1 VISSLKRIKRERKV
15 KTWVGIDV
23 SKLTLD
29 VCWFEGGEPTFLKV
43 ANGPAGFAALYA
55 KLPALAHLV
64 MEATGAYYLR
74 LAHFLM
80 GKDLPVSVVNPIS
93 IKRYAQM
100 KLSRVKTD
108 KYDAALIARY
118 GASQEPA
125 AWTLPDTH
133 ILEMQQLCALE
144 DDLIVQ
150 KGMLLNQKEAF
161 TQNPFASKTALKCIQ
176 GLVKRLMKEMAILR
190 KRLNELTEAHYPRE
204 AEILCSIPGLG
215 TKTAQA
221 LIVVTK
227 GFREE
232 VNGRRLCSYV
242 GLSPRPF
249 QSGTSVRGR
258 GHISKMGSRS
268 VRKKLYMCAI
278 SAIRNNPACKVF
290 YERLKANGKAS
301 KVALIAVCGKLLR
314 QAGAMIKKDQLFD
327 EKLAMGA

>member
-1 VISSLKRIKRERKV
+1 M
-15 KTWVGIDV
+15 KTWIGIDV

-29 VCWFEGGEPTFLKV
+29 VCWFVQGEPTFLKV
-43 ANGPAGFAALYA
+43 PNGPAGFGALLS
-55 KLPALAHLV
+55 KLPESAHLV
-64 MEATGAYYLR
+64 LEATGAYYLR
-74 LAHFLM
+74 LAHFFMEKGMPL
-80 GKDLPVSVVNPIS
+80 SVVNPLS

-100 KLSRVKTD
+100 KLARAKTD
-108 KYDAALIARY
+108 KYDAALIAQF

-125 AWTLPDTH
+125 AWTLPDAH
-133 ILEMQQLCALE
+133 LLEMQQLLTLQDE
-144 DDLIVQ
+144 LIVQ
-150 KGMLLNQKEAF
+150 KGMLQNQKEAF
-161 TQNPFASKTALKCIQ
+161 SQIPFASKTALKSIE
-176 GLVKRLMKEMAILR
+176 GVMRRLEKEIAHLQSQ
-190 KRLNELTEAHYPRE
+190 LNALTKAHYPRE

-221 LIVVTK
+221 LIVATK

-232 VNGRRLCSYV
+232 VNGRALCSFV
-242 GLSPRPF
+242 GLSPRPH

-258 GHISKMGSRS
+258 SPISKMGNKG

-290 YERLKANGKAS
+290 YERLKAKGKAS

-314 QAGAMIKKDQLFD
+314 QAAAMLKSGRLFD

>member
-1 VISSLKRIKRERKV
+1 M

-29 VCWFEGGEPTFLKV
+29 ICWFDQGEPTFLKV
-43 ANGPAGFAALYA
+43 PNGAAGFNSLFS
-55 KLPALAHLV
+55 KLPDSPHLV

-74 LAHFLM
+74 LANFLM
-80 GKDLPVSVVNPIS
+80 EQGVPLSVINPIS
-93 IKRYAQM
+93 IKRFGQM
-100 KLSRVKTD
+100 KLARAKTD
-108 KYDAALIARY
+108 KYDAALIARFA
-118 GASQEPA
+118 ASQEPA
-125 AWTLPDTH
+125 EWSLPDSQ
-133 ILEMQQLCALE
+133 ILEMQQLCTLE

-176 GLVKRLMKEMAILR
+176 GIVKRIEKEIAIVR
-190 KRLNELTEAHYPRE
+190 TRLNELTEEHYSRE

-215 TKTAQA
+215 MKTAQA
-221 LIVVTK
+221 LIVATK
-227 GFREE
+227 GFKEM
-232 VNGRRLCSYV
+232 VNGRALCSYV
-242 GLSPRPF
+242 GISPRPF

-268 VRKKLYMCAI
+268 VRKKIYMCAI
-278 SAIRNNPACKVF
+278 SAIRSNPACKVF

-301 KVALIAVCGKLLR
+301 KVALIAVSAKLLR
-314 QAGAMIKKDQLFD
+314 QAAAMIKRDQLFD

>member
-1 VISSLKRIKRERKV
+1 M

-29 VCWFEGGEPTFLKV
+29 VCWFAEGEPTFLKV
-43 ANGPAGFAALYA
+43 LNGPAGFGALFS
-55 KLPALAHLV
+55 KLPESAHLV

-74 LAHFLM
+74 LANFFM
-80 GKDLPVSVVNPIS
+80 EKGVPISVINPLS

-100 KLSRVKTD
+100 KLARLKTD
-108 KYDAALIARY
+108 KYDASLIAQF
-118 GASQEPA
+118 GSSQEPA
-125 AWTLPDTH
+125 AWTLPDAH
-133 ILEMQQLCALE
+133 LLEMQQLCTLE
-144 DDLIVQ
+144 DNLIVQ

-161 TQNPFASKTALKCIQ
+161 TQNPFASKTVLKSID
-176 GLVKRLMKEMAILR
+176 GIVKRIEKEIR
-190 KRLNELTEAHYPRE
+190 IVRTRLNELTEAHYSRT

-215 TKTAQA
+215 IKTAQA
-221 LIVVTK
+221 LIVATK

-232 VNGRRLCSYV
+232 VNGRALCSYV
-242 GLSPRPF
+242 GISPRPF
-249 QSGTSVRGR
+249 QSGTSVKGR
-258 GHISKMGSRS
+258 GHISKMGNRS

-290 YERLKANGKAS
+290 YERLKAKGKAS

-314 QAGAMIKKDQLFD
+314 QAAAMIKSGQLFD